1 VPDEIIRAALD
12 PTAPLP
18 AAWPTGA
25 LGAFLLFLFPIGGGI
40 PLGVV
45 IARDGGVSPFI
56 TALLYLVSDLFAAIT
71 NEPLLLLLAFL
82 GRRFA
87 FIGWLGQRFK
97 ALSSRVGY
105 DAGGARGPLSLI
117 VTSFSVSLLS
127 GRAAAAAA
135 GHGFLAGWS
144 IAITGDMLYFA
155 LLMVSTLWLSSV
167 LGNERLAVGVVL
179 VGTLLLPF
187 LVKRLRR
194 PPPEPVFALA
204 GSSLR
209 PSIPSMWSTGS
220 MRSIGSMTSS
230 SEPAAAAPTG
240 ALSSSSKAPS
250 RPANR
255 RNRRHGRRR

>member
-12 PTAPLP
+12 PTAQLP

-45 IARDGGVSPFI
+45 IARDGGVSPLV
-56 TALLYLVSDLFAAIT
+56 TALLYLVSDLFAAVT
-71 NEPLLLLLAFL
+71 NEPILLLLAFL
-82 GRRFA
+82 GRRVPLF
-87 FIGWLGQRFK
+87 GWLGQRFK
-97 ALSSRVGY
+97 ALTTRVGMSA
-105 DAGGARGPLSLI
+105 AGPRGPLSLI

-135 GHGFLAGWS
+135 GHGFFAGWS
-144 IAITGDMLYFA
+144 FAIVGDMLYFV

-179 VGTLLLPF
+179 VGSLLLPF
-187 LVKRLRR
+187 LLKRLRR
-194 PPPEPVFALA
+194 PALEPAFAVA
-204 GSSLR
+204 SPSMQPSLR
-209 PSIPSMWSTGS
+209 S
-220 MRSIGSMTSS
+220 MRSIAASAEPVAASTPVATLPASS
-230 SEPAAAAPTG
+230 QLPGRSAQ
-240 ALSSSSKAPS
+240 
-250 RPANR
+250 R